1 MATNM
6 PPHNLTEVIDG
17 TLAYMDNNDIEID
30 ELINYIKAPDF
41 PTGGIIYGYEGV
53 REAFKTGRVVM
64 RAKVG
69 FEEVEGRECIIVS
82 EIPYQVN
89 KADMIKRTADLVNDK
104 KLKELQIFVMNQ
116 IEMVC
121 VSFILKRDATPNGFK
136 HLI

>member
-1 MATNM
+1 MADIETVDFQLNFDDTLYEPKVMPTCSYVINKWSKELLVCITNM

-53 REAFKTGRVVM
+53 REAFKTGRGRVVM

-69 FEEVEGRECIIVS
+69 FEEGR
-82 EIPYQVN
+82 
-89 KADMIKRTADLVNDK
+89 R
-104 KLKELQIFVMNQ
+104 
-116 IEMVC
+116 
-121 VSFILKRDATPNGFK
+121 
-136 HLI
+136 

>member
-1 MATNM
+1 
-6 PPHNLTEVIDG
+6 VIDG

-53 REAFKTGRVVM
+53 REAFKTGRGRVVM

-116 IEMVC
+116 IEWYAYRL
-121 VSFILKRDATPNGFK
+121 SFKA
-136 HLI
+136 